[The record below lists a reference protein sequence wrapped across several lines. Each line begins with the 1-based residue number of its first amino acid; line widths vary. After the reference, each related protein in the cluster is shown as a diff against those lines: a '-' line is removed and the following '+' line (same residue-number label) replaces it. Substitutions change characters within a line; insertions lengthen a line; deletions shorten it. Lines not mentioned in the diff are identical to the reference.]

1 MTVVLGVSA
10 MQAKVLETKKV
21 TTRFGER
28 LVLTVETPEGGEDEV
43 WVNDPD
49 YPVTVGD
56 SVTVESS
63 NGKLKLAKGSKKTS
77 KSSSSSGNNGDAVA
91 ELVNLFKSVRDA
103 LPDESSEAIAKL
115 AITLFLRK

>member
-1 MTVVLGVSA
+1 
-10 MQAKVLETKKV
+10 MQVKVLETKKV

-49 YPVTVGD
+49 YPIAVGD
-56 SVTVESS
+56 SVAVESA

-77 KSSSSSGNNGDAVA
+77 KSSSSGNGDAVA
-91 ELVNLFKSVRDA
+91 ELVALFKSVRDA
-103 LPDESSEAIAKL
+103 LPDESSEAVAKL

>member
-1 MTVVLGVSA
+1 

-21 TTRFGER
+21 NTRFGER
-28 LVLTVETPEGGEDEV
+28 LVLTVEYDDGEQEI

-49 YPVTVGD
+49 YPIKQGD
-56 SVTVESS
+56 SVPVDVDS

-77 KSSSSSGNNGDAVA
+77 KSSSTGNNGDAVA
-91 ELVNLFKSVRDA
+91 ELVALFKSVRDA
-103 LPDESSEAIAKL
+103 LPDESSEAVAKL